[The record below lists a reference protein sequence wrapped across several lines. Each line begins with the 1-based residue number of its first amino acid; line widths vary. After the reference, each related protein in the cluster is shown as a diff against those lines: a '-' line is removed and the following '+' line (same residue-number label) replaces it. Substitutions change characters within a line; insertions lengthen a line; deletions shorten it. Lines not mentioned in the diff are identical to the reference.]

1 MGPRI
6 NERIRAR
13 EIRLIS
19 SAGEQAGIF
28 HLPEALRRAEEEGLD
43 LVEVAPKADPPVCRI
58 MDYGKYKFQ
67 KQKRDHEARKK
78 QTVVQLKEIKF
89 RPKIK
94 DHDLETKVN
103 HVRRFL
109 EHGNKVKI
117 TVNFRWR
124 ELAHPEF
131 GKEIVDRVK
140 VMIADVGTAE
150 NESKM
155 EGRMMVMILAPKGK
169 SG

>member
-1 MGPRI
+1 MGT
-6 NERIRAR
+6 
-13 EIRLIS
+13 
-19 SAGEQAGIF
+19 F

-43 LVEVAPKADPPVCRI
+43 LVEVAPQADPPVCRI

-67 KQKRDHEARKK
+67 KQKRDHDARKK
-78 QTVVQLKEIKF
+78 QTVIQFKEIKF

-109 EHGNKVKI
+109 VHGNKVKI

-124 ELAHPEF
+124 EMAHPEF
-131 GKEIVDRVK
+131 GTEIIVRVK
-140 VMIADVGTAE
+140 EMIADVGVAE
-150 NESKM
+150 SESKM

-169 SG
+169 QGTAAH